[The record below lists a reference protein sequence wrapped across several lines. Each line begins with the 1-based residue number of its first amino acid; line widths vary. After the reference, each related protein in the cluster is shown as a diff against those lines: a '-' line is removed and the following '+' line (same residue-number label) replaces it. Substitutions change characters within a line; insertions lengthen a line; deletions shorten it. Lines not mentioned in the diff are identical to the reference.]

1 MMMARMAIL
10 IMAHMSSTA
19 VTGNRIT
26 WLFYWRII
34 KSATKRN
41 TSACAFGSI
50 TKGKNAPQAC
60 CLEVSGVASACRNAI
75 STNNNKRIQAASLG
89 PLPLSGRLDKLVLLQ
104 IALVP

>member
-19 VTGNRIT
+19 ATGNRTT
-26 WLFYWRII
+26 WLFHWRII
-34 KSATKRN
+34 KNVIKRN
-41 TSACAFGSI
+41 TSACAFDSI
-50 TKGKNAPQAC
+50 TRGTDALQAC

-75 STNNNKRIQAASLG
+75 SADNNELTQAASLG

-104 IALVP
+104 IALAP